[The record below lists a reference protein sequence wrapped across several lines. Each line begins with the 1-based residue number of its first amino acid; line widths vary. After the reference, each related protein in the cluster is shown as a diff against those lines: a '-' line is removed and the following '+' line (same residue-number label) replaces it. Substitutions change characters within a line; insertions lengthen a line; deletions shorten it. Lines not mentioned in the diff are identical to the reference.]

1 MMNNSPKPYRF
12 LFTLL
17 GLILLAATFLFGYYW
32 GVNYGT
38 AGDVNISLI
47 DKTIE
52 WISANLNDSV
62 QPDLYSKVWQSI
74 DARFIGGTI
83 DESAALYGSVAG
95 LVNSLGDPYS
105 IFLDPELAEIFN
117 QEISGN
123 FEGVGVEIAL
133 KNDKLVVVSP
143 LPDTPADRAGVR
155 SGDHISRIDDIDTS
169 GLSLDFAVTLIRGE
183 KDTKVTLTILRSE
196 EEPQEIEITRE
207 AIQMESVDWEIKETP
222 KGQKVGYIEIFHFSE
237 DTESLFLEAANAI
250 LLESTDGLIL
260 DLRGNAG
267 GYLAEAIN
275 IASEFVEDGVIFIEK
290 DAAGIET
297 KFEDDS
303 RQPKFSNMK
312 TVILI
317 NGGSAS
323 ASEIL
328 AGALR
333 DNGLAE
339 IVGEVSFGKGSV
351 QELEEFT
358 DGSLLKLTV
367 AKWFTPSGLSIDEE
381 GIEPDHLVELS
392 EDDYNND
399 RDPQLDKAFNLID
412 NQ

>member
-105 IFLDPELAEIFN
+105 IFLDPELTEIFN